1 MMAQSV
7 AVEIDATD
15 VEPVTEPAL
24 AYRISAIQPAEI

>member
-15 VEPVTEPAL
+15 VEPV
-24 AYRISAIQPAEI
+24 ISRNFADTFAAMQTAEA